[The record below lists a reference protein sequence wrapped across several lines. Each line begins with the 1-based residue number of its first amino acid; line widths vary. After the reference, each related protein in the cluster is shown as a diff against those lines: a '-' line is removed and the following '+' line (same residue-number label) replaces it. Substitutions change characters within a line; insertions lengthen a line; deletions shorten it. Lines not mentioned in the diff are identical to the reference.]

1 MTDDVLGLVFSP
13 KNLRG
18 RIPCLRAYSPES
30 TPPACGSEGGVA
42 LHVFPT

>member
-30 TPPACGSEGGVA
+30 TPAPWRPGGRVA
-42 LHVFPT
+42 LYVFRT

>member
-30 TPPACGSEGGVA
+30 TPPHAVPEVVC
-42 LHVFPT
+42 LL

>member
-30 TPPACGSEGGVA
+30 TPPPCGPGGGVA
-42 LHVFPT
+42 LYVFWA